1 MPVASQDEWK
11 RIDLIAPLLARQPCT
26 VLHATALRASRH
38 QDGCTAAGQH
48 RRDSAMPETTISAP
62 EHAPAITRTTL
73 GITASRDTA
82 APGTVGGVGFI
93 LPFCSAS
100 EDE

>member
-1 MPVASQDEWK
+1 MPS
-11 RIDLIAPLLARQPCT
+11 
-26 VLHATALRASRH
+26 
-38 QDGCTAAGQH
+38 
-48 RRDSAMPETTISAP
+48 TTIITP

-82 APGTVGGVGFI
+82 APGTLGGVGFI